1 MTIIK
6 ETIRKHLAEKVAEK
20 LTDRLFDQL
29 MDAVH
34 DITSEVCEEEL
45 SGLIDQGSTEYF
57 DLLMEISGSIYIGS
71 N

>member
-6 ETIRKHLAEKVAEK
+6 ETIRKQLAEKVAEK
-20 LTDRLFDQL
+20 LTDRFFDQL

-34 DITSEVCEEEL
+34 DIASEVCEEEF
-45 SGLIDQGSTEYF
+45 SGLIDQNSPEYF
-57 DLLMEISGSIYIGS
+57 DLLMEVSGSIYIGS